1 VRLVWTAA
9 PGWTVISAAIAIGQG
24 LLPLVGLFLLNHIV
38 NAIRFGITAS
48 DKGAAFRHVAF
59 LIVLAGVVGL
69 VTAALKSLGTLTSQ
83 AMGLVVT
90 DHVSDVV
97 HSKSIAVDLEY
108 YENSRYY
115 DVLHRAQQEAPT
127 RPTAIVNDLT
137 GLIQSI
143 ISLAG
148 MATLLLSLNWII
160 GVILLVVALP
170 GALVRLRFSAQL
182 YQWQRRRTMADR
194 QSYYFHY
201 LLTDGT
207 KAKELR
213 LFGLGDLLR
222 GWFRE
227 LRKVL
232 RHERLVITL
241 KRSLADL
248 ASGIAAVL
256 AVFGTFAYIA
266 WRTIKGALNLGQM
279 TMYYAALQLALTSLQ
294 SLLAGLASLYEDN
307 LFLTY
312 FYEFIALEP
321 HLESP
326 PQPKPVPRPMHE
338 GVVFHDVTFQYPDTA
353 RTALDKVSLHI
364 KPGEVAALV
373 GPNGSGKTT
382 LVKLLC
388 RLYDPHEGAITVD
401 GIDLREFDPIA
412 LRKSMSVIFQDYS
425 QYQLSVRQNIW
436 MGNIDLDPQEAAVE
450 KAARDAGADEVI
462 QGLRH
467 GYETMLGKW
476 FAEGEELSIGEWQ
489 KVALARAFVRDAE
502 ILVFDEPTSALDPN
516 AEWKAFEHIR
526 ELANGRAVILISHR
540 FSTVRMADRIHILEN
555 GRIVES
561 GSHDELME
569 LDGRYA
575 RMYEVQARAYR
586 LDPELG

>member
-1 VRLVWTAA
+1 M
-9 PGWTVISAAIAIGQG
+9 AIGQG
-24 LLPLVGLFLLNHIV
+24 LLPLLGLLLLKFIV
-38 NAIRFGITAS
+38 NDVMKGITAP
-48 DKGAAFRHVAF
+48 DKGASFRHILL
-59 LIVLAGVVGL
+59 LIIFAGVVGL
-69 VTAALKSLGTLTSQ
+69 VSAALKSLGTLTSQ
-83 AMGLVVT
+83 AMGQVVA
-90 DHVSDVV
+90 DYVSDIV

-127 RPTAIVNDLT
+127 RPMSIVNDLT
-137 GLIQSI
+137 GLAQSV
-143 ISLAG
+143 ISLVG
-148 MATLLLSLNWII
+148 MASLLLTLNWII
-160 GVILLVVALP
+160 GVIVIFVVLP
-170 GALVRLRFSAQL
+170 GAVVRLRFSAQL

-213 LFGLGDLLR
+213 LFGLGELLR
-222 GWFRE
+222 GWYRE

-232 RHERLVITL
+232 RRERLTITL

-248 ASGIAAVL
+248 ASGVGAVL
-256 AVFGTFAYIA
+256 AVFGTFLYIA
-266 WRTIKGALNLGQM
+266 WRTINGVLNVGQMMMYYGALQ
-279 TMYYAALQLALTSLQ
+279 TALSSMQ
-294 SLLAGLASLYEDN
+294 SLLGGLASLYEDN

-312 FYEFIALEP
+312 FYEFMTLEP
-321 HLESP
+321 HLQSP
-326 PQPKPVPRPMHE
+326 PDPKPIPRPMRE
-338 GVVFHDVTFQYPDTA
+338 GVVFKEVTFQYPETA
-353 RTALDKVSLHI
+353 RTALDKVSLEI

-388 RLYDPHEGAITVD
+388 RLYDPHEGTITVD
-401 GIDLREFDPIA
+401 GIDIREFDPIL

-425 QYQLSVRQNIW
+425 QYQLSARQNIW
-436 MGNIDLDPQEAAVE
+436 VGNIDLDQQGAAIE
-450 KAARDAGADEVI
+450 EAARDAGADEVI
-462 QGLRH
+462 QGLRR
-467 GYETMLGKW
+467 GYDTMLGKW

-502 ILVFDEPTSALDPN
+502 ILVFDEPTSALDPTS
-516 AEWKAFEHIR
+516 EWKAFEHIR
-526 ELANGRAVILISHR
+526 ALAKGRAVILISHR
-540 FSTVRMADRIHILEN
+540 FSTVRMADRIHILEH
-555 GRIVES
+555 GRIAES

-575 RMYEVQARAYR
+575 RMYELQARAYR
-586 LDPELG
+586 LDPEVE

>member
-1 VRLVWTAA
+1 M
-9 PGWTVISAAIAIGQG
+9 AIGQG
-24 LLPLVGLFLLNHIV
+24 LLPLLGLLLLKFIV
-38 NAIRFGITAS
+38 NDVMKGITAP
-48 DKGAAFRHVAF
+48 DKGASFRHILL
-59 LIVLAGVVGL
+59 LIIFAGVVGL
-69 VTAALKSLGTLTSQ
+69 VSAALKSLGTLTSQ
-83 AMGLVVT
+83 AMGQVVA
-90 DHVSDVV
+90 DYVSDIV

-127 RPTAIVNDLT
+127 RPMSIVNDLT
-137 GLIQSI
+137 GLAQSV
-143 ISLAG
+143 ISLVG
-148 MATLLLSLNWII
+148 MASLLLTLNWII
-160 GVILLVVALP
+160 GVIVIFVVLP
-170 GALVRLRFSAQL
+170 GAVVRLRFSAQL

-213 LFGLGDLLR
+213 LFGLGELLR
-222 GWFRE
+222 GWYRE

-232 RHERLVITL
+232 RRERLTITL

-248 ASGIAAVL
+248 ASGVGAVL
-256 AVFGTFAYIA
+256 AVFGTFLYIA
-266 WRTIKGALNLGQM
+266 WRTINGVLNVGQMMMYYGALQ
-279 TMYYAALQLALTSLQ
+279 TALSSMQ
-294 SLLAGLASLYEDN
+294 SLLGGLASLYEDN

-312 FYEFIALEP
+312 FYEFMTLEP
-321 HLESP
+321 HLQSP
-326 PQPKPVPRPMHE
+326 PDPKPIPRPMRE
-338 GVVFHDVTFQYPDTA
+338 GVVFKEVTFQYPETA
-353 RTALDKVSLHI
+353 RTALDKVSLEI

-388 RLYDPHEGAITVD
+388 RLYDPHEGTITVD
-401 GIDLREFDPIA
+401 GIDIREFDPIL

-425 QYQLSVRQNIW
+425 QYQLSARQNIW
-436 MGNIDLDPQEAAVE
+436 VGNIDLDQQGAAIE
-450 KAARDAGADEVI
+450 EAARDAGADEVI
-462 QGLRH
+462 QGLRR
-467 GYETMLGKW
+467 GYDTMLGKW

-502 ILVFDEPTSALDPN
+502 ILVFDEPTSALDPTS
-516 AEWKAFEHIR
+516 EWKAFEHIR
-526 ELANGRAVILISHR
+526 ALAKGRAVILISHR
-540 FSTVRMADRIHILEN
+540 FSTVRMADRIHILEH
-555 GRIVES
+555 GRIAES

-575 RMYEVQARAYR
+575 RMYELQARAYR
-586 LDPELG
+586 LDSELE